1 MSAMQKIRVA
11 VIFGGRSAEHKVSLR
26 SAKNIIAA
34 LDREKY
40 EAVLIGIDNDGQWH
54 YHGEAMKL
62 LHSNDPSKIAMQE
75 TDTVWIS
82 QNADEHA
89 IINSAGQTISSID
102 VIFPV
107 LHGTYGEDGAIQGF
121 AKLANLPCV
130 GPGILVSA
138 VGMDKDVMK
147 RLLRDAQ
154 IGIADFVT
162 VKPRTKD
169 KYSYEE
175 LSTRFGNVLFVKPA
189 NMGSSVGISKV
200 NTQEQFGPA
209 IELALRFDT
218 KVIIEEQI
226 VGREIECSVLGNDNA
241 QVSIPGE
248 VIPIDGFY
256 SYERKYLDEN
266 GAALEIPAKLST
278 EQVDALQ
285 EVALRTYEC
294 LELEGMSRVDVFLT
308 AENKIIVNEVNTLP
322 GFTEISMY
330 PSLWEHSG
338 KSAHQLIDELI
349 QLAIEKHQQMN
360 RLSVKY

>member
-1 MSAMQKIRVA
+1 MSVIQKTRVA

-34 LDREKY
+34 LNTDKY
-40 EAVLIGIDNDGQWH
+40 EPVLIGIDNDGQWH
-54 YHGEAMKL
+54 YHGRAMKL
-62 LHSNDPSKIAMQE
+62 LYSEDPSKIEMKE
-75 TDTVWIS
+75 TNTIWIS

-89 IINSAGQTISSID
+89 IINSAGDTISGLD

-130 GPGILVSA
+130 GPGILGSA
-138 VGMDKDVMK
+138 VGMDKDIMK

-162 VKPRTKD
+162 VKSKTKD
-169 KYSYEE
+169 KYSYRE
-175 LSTRFGNVLFVKPA
+175 LSSRFGKVLFVKPA
-189 NMGSSVGISKV
+189 NMGSSVGISRV
-200 NTQEQFGPA
+200 TSSDEFIPA
-209 IELALRFDT
+209 IDLALQFDR
-218 KVIIEEQI
+218 KIIIEEQI
-226 VGREIECSVLGNDNA
+226 VGREIECSVLGNEDVK
-241 QVSIPGE
+241 VSIPGE
-248 VIPIDGFY
+248 VIPVDGFY

-266 GAALEIPAKLST
+266 GAALEIPATLST
-278 EQVDALQ
+278 EQIAAIQ
-285 EVALRTYEC
+285 EIALRTYDC

-308 AENKIIVNEVNTLP
+308 EENKIVVNEVNTLP

-338 KSAHQLIDELI
+338 LSVNQLIDELI
-349 QLAIEKHQQMN
+349 QLAIEKHEQLN

>member
-1 MSAMQKIRVA
+1 MSGIQKIRVA

-34 LDREKY
+34 LDTSKY
-40 EAVLIGIDNDGQWH
+40 EPVLIGIDNDGQWH
-54 YHGEAMKL
+54 YHGQAMKL
-62 LHSNDPSKIAMQE
+62 LYRDDPSKIEMEE

-89 IINSAGQTISSID
+89 IINSSGQEISGLD

-130 GPGILVSA
+130 GPGILGSA

-162 VKPRTKD
+162 VKPKTKD

-175 LSTRFGNVLFVKPA
+175 LSSRFGEVLFIKPA

-200 NTQEQFGPA
+200 TTRDEYIPA
-209 IELALRFDT
+209 IELALRFDS

-226 VGREIECSVLGNDNA
+226 VGREIECSVLGNDQA
-241 QVSIPGE
+241 RVSIPGE
-248 VIPIDGFY
+248 VIPVDGFY

-266 GAALEIPAKLST
+266 GAALEIPAKLSE
-278 EQVDALQ
+278 EQIKSIQTIALQ
-285 EVALRTYEC
+285 TYEC

-308 AENKIIVNEVNTLP
+308 ANNKIIVNEVNTLP

-338 KSAHQLIDELI
+338 ISVNQLIDELI
-349 QLAIEKHQQMN
+349 QLAINKHAEIN

>member
-1 MSAMQKIRVA
+1 MSLIQKIRVA

-34 LDREKY
+34 LDRDKY
-40 EAVLIGIDNDGQWH
+40 EPVLIGIDNDGQWR
-54 YHGEAMKL
+54 YHGQAMKL
-62 LHSNDPSKIAMQE
+62 LYSDDPSKIEMQE

-89 IINSAGQTISSID
+89 IINSTGETISGLD

-130 GPGILVSA
+130 GPGILGSA

-162 VKPRTKD
+162 VKPRTKN
-169 KYSYEE
+169 KYHYEE
-175 LSTRFGNVLFVKPA
+175 LSSRFGTVLFVKPA

-200 NTQEQFGPA
+200 TSKEEFVPA

-226 VGREIECSVLGNDNA
+226 VGREIECSVLGNENPR
-241 QVSIPGE
+241 VSIPGE
-248 VIPIDGFY
+248 VIPVDGFY

-266 GAALEIPAKLST
+266 GAALEIPANLSAD
-278 EQVDALQ
+278 QVAAIQ
-285 EVALRTYEC
+285 SVALKTYDC
-294 LELEGMSRVDVFLT
+294 LELEGMARVDAFLT
-308 AENKIIVNEVNTLP
+308 ADNKIIVNEVNTLP

-330 PSLWEHSG
+330 PSLWEESG
-338 KSAHQLIDELI
+338 ISQDQLIDKLI
-349 QLAIEKHQQMN
+349 KLAIEKHGQMN

>member
-1 MSAMQKIRVA
+1 MSSIEKIKVA

-34 LDREKY
+34 LNLDKY
-40 EAVLIGIDNDGQWH
+40 TPVLIGIDNGGQWH
-54 YHGEAMKL
+54 FHGEAMQL
-62 LHSNDPSKIAMQE
+62 LHAEDPAKIEMMVTE
-75 TDTVWIS
+75 KVWLS
-82 QNADEHA
+82 QNADEHS
-89 IINSAGQTISSID
+89 ILNSGGQTLSGLD

-130 GPGILVSA
+130 GPGILGSA

-147 RLLRDAQ
+147 RLLRDAG

-162 VKPRTKD
+162 VKSSTKN

-175 LSTRFGNVLFVKPA
+175 LVQKFGSTLFVKPA

-200 NTQEQFGPA
+200 TSQDQFQPA
-209 IELALRFDT
+209 IDLALKFDT

-226 VGREIECSVLGNDNA
+226 IGREIECSVLGNEHPK
-241 QVSIPGE
+241 VSIPGE
-248 VIPIDGFY
+248 VIPVDGFY

-266 GAALEIPAKLST
+266 GAALEIPAKLN
-278 EQVDALQ
+278 ENQVSAIQDVALQ
-285 EVALRTYEC
+285 TYTC
-294 LELEGMSRVDVFLT
+294 LELDGLSRVDVFLK
-308 AENKIIVNEVNTLP
+308 EDDSIIVNEVNTLP

-338 KSAHQLIDELI
+338 LKQEDLIDELI
-349 QLAIEKHQQMN
+349 QLAIQRHEKLN
-360 RLSVKY
+360 SLSVKY

>member
-1 MSAMQKIRVA
+1 MSAIEKIKVA

-34 LDREKY
+34 LNQKKY
-40 EAVLIGIDNDGQWH
+40 TPVLIGIDNEGQWH
-54 YHGEAMKL
+54 FHGEAMQL
-62 LHSNDPSKIAMQE
+62 LHADDPSKIEMKITE
-75 TDTVWIS
+75 KVWLS
-82 QNADEHA
+82 QNADEHS
-89 IINSAGQTISSID
+89 IINTGGKMLSGLD

-130 GPGILVSA
+130 GPGILGSA

-147 RLLRDAQ
+147 RLLRDAG

-162 VKPRTKD
+162 VKSLTRD
-169 KYSYEE
+169 RYSYKQ
-175 LSTRFGNVLFVKPA
+175 LAQKFGSTLFIKPA

-200 NTQEQFGPA
+200 SQEEQFKPA
-209 IELALRFDT
+209 IDLALQFDT

-226 VGREIECSVLGNDNA
+226 IGREIECSVLGNDNPK
-241 QVSIPGE
+241 VSIPGE
-248 VIPIDGFY
+248 VIPVDGFY

-266 GAALEIPAKLST
+266 GAALEIPARLSDS
-278 EQVDALQ
+278 QVKTIQDIALH
-285 EVALRTYEC
+285 TYTC
-294 LELEGMSRVDVFLT
+294 LELEGLSRVDVFLKEDDT
-308 AENKIIVNEVNTLP
+308 IIVNEVNTLP

-338 KSAHQLIDELI
+338 ITQEDLIDELI
-349 QLAIEKHQQMN
+349 QLAMQRHQKLN
-360 RLSVKY
+360 SLSVKY

>member
-1 MSAMQKIRVA
+1 
-11 VIFGGRSAEHKVSLR
+11 
-26 SAKNIIAA
+26 
-34 LDREKY
+34 
-40 EAVLIGIDNDGQWH
+40 
-54 YHGEAMKL
+54 MKL
-62 LHSNDPSKIAMQE
+62 LYRDDPSKIEMEE

-89 IINSAGQTISSID
+89 IINSSGQEISGLD

-130 GPGILVSA
+130 GPGILGSA

-162 VKPRTKD
+162 VKPKTKD

-175 LSTRFGNVLFVKPA
+175 LSSRFGEVLFIKPA

-200 NTQEQFGPA
+200 TTRDEYIPA
-209 IELALRFDT
+209 IELALRFDS

-226 VGREIECSVLGNDNA
+226 VGREIECSVLGNDQA
-241 QVSIPGE
+241 RVSIPGE
-248 VIPIDGFY
+248 VIPVDGFY

-266 GAALEIPAKLST
+266 GAALEIPAKLSE
-278 EQVDALQ
+278 EQIKSIQTIALQ
-285 EVALRTYEC
+285 TYEC

-308 AENKIIVNEVNTLP
+308 ANNKIIVNEVNTLP

-338 KSAHQLIDELI
+338 ISVNQLIDELI
-349 QLAIEKHQQMN
+349 QLAINKHAEIN